1 MVSGQRTIHADVFTA
16 EPRTCRVRVRG
27 QDRREGEKQQPLT
40 WCARVE
46 AAAGRRQRRQM
57 GGQACVPMV
66 QRCRQGSSSAA
77 SLHRIQDQVAVLQEL
92 GLQA

>member
-1 MVSGQRTIHADVFTA
+1 
-16 EPRTCRVRVRG
+16 
-27 QDRREGEKQQPLT
+27 
-40 WCARVE
+40 
-46 AAAGRRQRRQM
+46 M